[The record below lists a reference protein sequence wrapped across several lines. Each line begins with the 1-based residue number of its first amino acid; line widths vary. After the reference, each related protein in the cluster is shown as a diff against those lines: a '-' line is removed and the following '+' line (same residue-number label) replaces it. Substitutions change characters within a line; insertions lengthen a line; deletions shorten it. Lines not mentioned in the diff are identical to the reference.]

1 MIYFYQTK
9 PQKEVFMKK
18 NLTVLKTT
26 INVGLDSPVKLL
38 HVTDTHIALD
48 DDGKDCGRKRIFDKD
63 FENCSIEY
71 FFEAV
76 EYAKANGLPILHTG
90 DFFDFLSNNNFAFAD
105 KYLTPLDY
113 IYAAGNHDFCHKVG
127 SAKEDYAYKWEHI
140 KYSAPHIKNNLYF
153 YSRVIGGVNIV
164 TLDNSYYLM
173 TEGQIELLRAEAA
186 KGLPIVLGV
195 HNPFYNE
202 EQAKKILATGNP
214 CVYAVGAPEE
224 LLATYPPDRRAQQT
238 PDEATRRAVDY
249 IMNEP
254 MIKAIIAGHTHLNL
268 EETLPNGIPQ
278 ITTHGSFA
286 GFVREITLL

>member
-1 MIYFYQTK
+1 MENI
-9 PQKEVFMKK
+9 
-18 NLTVLKTT
+18 NILKTT
-26 INVGLDSPVKLL
+26 INIGLPSPVKLL

-48 DDGKDCGRKRIFDKD
+48 DEGKYSGRDKIFNGDV
-63 FENCSIEY
+63 ENRNIDY
-71 FFEAV
+71 FFQAA
-76 EYAKANGLPILHTG
+76 EYAKQNGMPILHTG
-90 DFFDFLSNNNFAFAD
+90 DFFDFLSERNFEFAD

-113 IYAAGNHDFCHKVG
+113 IYAAGNHDFCHRVG
-127 SAKEDYAYKWEHI
+127 FAKEDYAYKWEHI

-153 YSRVIGGVNIV
+153 YSRMVGGVNV
-164 TLDNSYYLM
+164 VALDNSYYLM

-186 KGLPIVLGV
+186 KGYPIILAV

-238 PDEATRRAVDY
+238 PDEATRKAVDY

-254 MIKAIIAGHTHLNL
+254 MIKAVIAGHTHLNL

-278 ITTHGSFA
+278 ITTHGSYA
-286 GFVREITLL
+286 GFARELTII